1 MFYLFLQKLYKNQ
14 DMSGTI
20 KSERVKR
27 LEEVAKR
34 LKANFLA
41 QNKTA
46 KVLIEEKNGD
56 YFEGYSENYIKCFVQ
71 GDLKVGDVVDVKI
84 EKPFKE
90 GVLCSLA

>member
-1 MFYLFLQKLYKNQ
+1 M
-14 DMSGTI
+14 
-20 KSERVKR
+20 
-27 LEEVAKR
+27 
-34 LKANFLA
+34 A